1 MDAEKVTN
9 RKNMEKVAVVLLK
22 AREIIPE
29 EKNKVRK
36 IEKKYNSKDKEKCL
50 RMDKRFLKQIQK
62 CQKEGTKVFR
72 EIKTKKK
79 TACHY
84 RKLTVFPFI
93 SNGNNSLGTKWRLTL
108 L

>member
-72 EIKTKKK
+72 EIKTKQKK
-79 TACHY
+79 KQPATTGSSLSS
-84 RKLTVFPFI
+84 RLFLMVIIPWGQ
-93 SNGNNSLGTKWRLTL
+93 NGD
-108 L
+108 